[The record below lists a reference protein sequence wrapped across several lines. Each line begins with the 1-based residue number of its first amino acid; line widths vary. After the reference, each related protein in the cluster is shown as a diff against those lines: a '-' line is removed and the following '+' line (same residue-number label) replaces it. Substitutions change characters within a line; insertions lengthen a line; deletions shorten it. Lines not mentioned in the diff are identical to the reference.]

1 MPQFF
6 ATCATSL
13 EYLLVDE
20 LKDLGADN
28 VKEGLSLVNFDAE
41 WPILY
46 DILMWSRVASRVL
59 YPVAKFEAK
68 DEKSLYDEVSIIDW
82 SQHIKSKSS
91 FVIHSQSFRSE
102 LSHTQFISQRV
113 KDAIV
118 DHYTDMDE
126 KRPDVEF
133 DKPDVVLQ
141 CRIRQ
146 NQVTL
151 SIDLAGI
158 GLHHRGYR
166 EQGGAAPIKENLAS
180 ALLIRAG
187 WLKRCR
193 DLEKPI
199 QDEDKKLNLYDPMCG
214 SGTFLI
220 EAAMM
225 ALDIAPGTYRE
236 YLGIFGWNQF
246 NKNLWQQTVEKA
258 QKRFDDNTNKESLNI
273 IGSDSNPKVISVAQ
287 SNFEMLHHYDLS
299 KNIKVNI
306 AGIDQVNQIELP
318 SSGLVIVNPPYS
330 ERLGDFD
337 EVKKL
342 YSELGELFKAQFSG
356 WDASVLSPDKVFGHS
371 LGIRAKK
378 IYKFNNGSIACEL
391 LNLELNQTN
400 YLKKKTIS
408 DDSNESYK
416 DRLSDAALQLNNR
429 IEKNRKK
436 LKSFLKKN
444 ELSCYRVY
452 DADLPEYNAAI
463 DVYQDRVHIQEYR
476 APKTVD
482 EKIAIRRIKDLHRVV
497 AGVFELPMSS
507 VYIKQRRQQ
516 KGDWQ
521 YERQV
526 KRPSEDRGLDE
537 TGKEIQKDDFNVI
550 ESGRKFKVNLKDYLD
565 TGLFIDHRNIRQIIA
580 KECTGKS
587 FLNLFCY
594 TASVSVYA
602 ASEGAKKTTSV
613 DLSNTYLNWAKD
625 NFELNGL
632 SLNKNELIR
641 DDTLLWIKEAVESNL
656 KYDVIFLDPPTF
668 SNSKKMEDHF
678 DIQSDHVLLLNQC
691 IQLLESN
698 GTLYFSNNFKQFKME
713 FNTDIYEESANDKV
727 SVSEITKQTTSMDFF
742 RRPLHRC
749 WKITKN

>member
-20 LKDLGADN
+20 LKELGAEN

-68 DEKSLYDEVSIIDW
+68 DEKALYDQVSIIDW
-82 SQHIKSKSS
+82 SQHIKSNAS

-102 LSHTQFISQRV
+102 LSHTQFISQRI

-126 KRPDVEF
+126 QRPDVEF
-133 DKPDVVLQ
+133 DRPDVVLQ

-166 EQGGAAPIKENLAS
+166 EQGGVAPIKENLAS

-193 DLEKPI
+193 EF
-199 QDEDKKLNLYDPMCG
+199 EDKGNDESSQLSLYDPMCG

-225 ALDIAPGTYRE
+225 ALDIAPGTYRD
-236 YLGIFGWNQF
+236 YLGIYGWNQF
-246 NKNLWQQTVEKA
+246 NSDLWQQTIEKA
-258 QKRFDDNTNKESLNI
+258 NKRFENNKNKEYLHI
-273 IGSDSNPKVISVAQ
+273 MGSDLNPNAISLAQ
-287 SNFEMLHHYDLS
+287 SNLEMLHHYDLS
-299 KNIKVNI
+299 NNIKVNI
-306 AGIDQVNQIELP
+306 AGIDQVSQIDTP

-330 ERLGDFD
+330 ERLGDF
-337 EVKKL
+337 EQVKKL
-342 YSELGELFKAQFSG
+342 YAELGDLLKEKFSG
-356 WDASVLSPDKVFGHS
+356 WNASVLSPDKVFGHS

-391 LNLELNQTN
+391 LNFDLEQKN
-400 YLKKKTIS
+400 YLKKRTTEGSSK
-408 DDSNESYK
+408 NYK
-416 DRLSDAALQLNNR
+416 ERLSEAALQLNNR

-436 LKSFLKKN
+436 LKSFLKQN
-444 ELSCYRVY
+444 DISCYRVY

-463 DVYQDRVHIQEYR
+463 DVYQDRIHIQEYR
-476 APKTVD
+476 APKSID
-482 EKIAIRRIKDLHRVV
+482 EKVAIRRIKDLHRVV
-497 AGVFELPMSS
+497 AGIFELPLES

-521 YERQV
+521 YETKGR
-526 KRPSEDRGLDE
+526 DE
-537 TGKEIQKDDFNVI
+537 TGQEIEKDDFNIV
-550 ESGRKFKVNLKDYLD
+550 ESGRKFIVNLKDYLD
-565 TGLFIDHRNIRQIIA
+565 TGLFLDHRNIRQIIA
-580 KECTGKS
+580 KECRGKS

-594 TASVSVYA
+594 TGTVSVYA
-602 ASEGAKKTTSV
+602 ASAGASKTTSV

-625 NFELNGL
+625 NFDLNGL
-632 SLNKNELIR
+632 SLEKNEFIR
-641 DDTLLWIKEAVESNL
+641 DDTLIWIKEAVDSNL

-668 SNSKKMEDHF
+668 SNSKKMENHF
-678 DIQSDHVLLLNQC
+678 DIQRDHELLISQCVKLLSDK
-691 IQLLESN
+691 

-713 FNTDIYEESANDKV
+713 FDAEKYEDLYDEKV
-727 SVSEITKQTTSMDFF
+727 LVNEITKQTTSMDFF

-749 WKITKN
+749 WKIQSI

>member
-20 LKDLGADN
+20 LKVLGAEN

-41 WPILY
+41 WPVLY

-68 DEKSLYDEVSIIDW
+68 DEKSLYDQVSIIDW
-82 SQHIKSKSS
+82 SQHIKSNAS

-102 LSHTQFISQRV
+102 LSHTQFISQRI

-126 KRPDVEF
+126 QRPDVEF
-133 DKPDVVLQ
+133 DRPDVVLQ

-151 SIDLAGI
+151 SIDLAGV

-166 EQGGAAPIKENLAS
+166 EHGGTAPIKENLAS

-187 WLKRCR
+187 WLKRC
-193 DLEKPI
+193 DESQKSNEDEKTN
-199 QDEDKKLNLYDPMCG
+199 LNLYDPMCG

-246 NKNLWQQTVEKA
+246 NSELWQQTVENA
-258 QKRFDDNTNKESLNI
+258 NKRFEKNSNKERLNI
-273 IGSDSNPKVISVAQ
+273 MGSDINPKAISIAQ
-287 SNFEMLHHYDLS
+287 SNFEMLNHYDLS
-299 KNIKVNI
+299 NNIKVHI
-306 AGIDQVNQIELP
+306 AGIDQISQIDTP
-318 SSGLVIVNPPYS
+318 NSGLVIVNPPYS
-330 ERLGDFD
+330 ERLGDF
-337 EVKKL
+337 EQVKKL
-342 YSELGELFKAQFSG
+342 YTELGELLKEQFSG

-391 LNLELNQTN
+391 LNFNLEQKN
-400 YLKKKTIS
+400 YLKKRTTENS
-408 DDSNESYK
+408 SQNYK
-416 DRLSDAALQLNNR
+416 ERLSEAALQLNNR
-429 IEKNRKK
+429 IEKNKKK

-444 ELSCYRVY
+444 DISCYRVY

-463 DVYQDRVHIQEYR
+463 DVYQDRIHIQEYR
-476 APKTVD
+476 APKSID
-482 EKIAIRRIKDLHRVV
+482 EKMAVRRIKDMHRVV
-497 AGVFELPMSS
+497 AGIFELPLES

-521 YERQV
+521 YETKGR
-526 KRPSEDRGLDE
+526 DE
-537 TGKEIQKDDFNVI
+537 SGKEIEKDYFHVS

-565 TGLFIDHRNIRQIIA
+565 TGLFLDHRNVRQLIA
-580 KECTGKS
+580 NECKGRS
-587 FLNLFCY
+587 LLNLFCY
-594 TASVSVYA
+594 TASISVYA
-602 ASEGAKKTTSV
+602 ASAGAKNTTSV
-613 DLSNTYLNWAKD
+613 DMSNTYLDWGKD
-625 NFELNGL
+625 NFKLNGL
-632 SLNKNELIR
+632 SLNNNEFIR
-641 DDTLLWIKEAVESNL
+641 DDTLVWVKEAVDSGL
-656 KYDVIFLDPPTF
+656 TYDVIFLDPPTF
-668 SNSKKMEDHF
+668 SNSKKMENHF
-678 DIQSDHVLLLNQC
+678 DIQVDHDLLIAQC
-691 IQLLESN
+691 IQLLN
-698 GTLYFSNNFKQFKME
+698 NKGTLYFSNNFKQFTME
-713 FNTDIYEESANDKV
+713 FKAENHEVLSDNEITIK
-727 SVSEITKQTTSMDFF
+727 EITKQTTSMDFF

-749 WKITKN
+749 WKIQKS